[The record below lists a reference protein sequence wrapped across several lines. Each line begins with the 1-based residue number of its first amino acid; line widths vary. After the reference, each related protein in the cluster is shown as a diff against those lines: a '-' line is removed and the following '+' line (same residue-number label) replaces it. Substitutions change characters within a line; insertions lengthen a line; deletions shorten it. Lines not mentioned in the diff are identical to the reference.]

1 MAEAS
6 QTERRVIVGVDGS
19 AGSVVAL
26 QWALEHADHLG
37 AIEPVM
43 AFVSGLYAYGFEPIE
58 DADDRGGHYRH
69 EATDR
74 LRAFLQEHG
83 PSLVDAGS
91 VIEDRAGAGLVEAA
105 RGSELLVVG
114 TRGWGSRVD
123 LSLGSVGAYCARHS
137 VVPVALIPPVIPTLH
152 DHLEVVVGFDG
163 SDHARTALAW
173 VLTHVRRSA
182 KVTVVRAFMSAS
194 VVGDPLSPP
203 PETSEASARRE
214 LEDGVTAVLEDL
226 PAHPSVELLALPG
239 DPREVLR
246 TAGADADVLVVGSRG
261 HGVLDQLLLG
271 SVAAALVHHPTIPT
285 IVVPHHGVPEGVEA
299 QSE

>member
-1 MAEAS
+1 METS
-6 QTERRVIVGVDGS
+6 DRTVVVGVDGS

-26 QWALEHADHLG
+26 QWAVDHADHLG
-37 AIEPVM
+37 TIQPVM
-43 AFVSGLYAYGFEPIE
+43 TFVSGLYEYGFGPIE
-58 DADDRGGHYRH
+58 DPDDRGGHYRH
-69 EATDR
+69 EAIER
-74 LRAFLQEHG
+74 LRMFLEVHC

-105 RGSELLVVG
+105 KGAELLVVG

-137 VVPVALIPPVIPTLH
+137 VVPVALIPPAIPAVH

-163 SDHARTALAW
+163 SQHARTALAW
-173 VLTHVRRSA
+173 ALTHVRRSA
-182 KVTVVRAFMSAS
+182 KVTAVRAFTSAS
-194 VVGDPLSPP
+194 VVGDPLSPS
-203 PETSEASARRE
+203 PEASEANALRE
-214 LEDGVTAVLEDL
+214 LEDGVAVVLADL
-226 PAHPSVELLALPG
+226 DAYPSVDLLVIPG
-239 DPREVLR
+239 DARGALR

-285 IVVPHHGVPEGVEA
+285 IVVPHHGVHAEAETSPE
-299 QSE
+299 